1 MSKSETG
8 NPNPNVT
15 SGPTASPSPFKSLA
29 DQMAS
34 MERHALDRMK
44 TSMHEATR
52 LYVDALDYAASLSA
66 HWRSFALDAV
76 RRASETPAP

>member
-1 MSKSETG
+1 MSKTENG
-8 NPNPNVT
+8 NPNPT
-15 SGPTASPSPFKSLA
+15 SGPTAPPNPFKSLA

-44 TSMHEATR
+44 TSVHEATR

-66 HWRSFALDAV
+66 HWRTFALDAV
-76 RRASETPAP
+76 RRVSETPAP

>member
-1 MSKSETG
+1 MSKSENG
-8 NPNPNVT
+8 NPNPNLT
-15 SGPTASPSPFKSLA
+15 SGPTAPPNPFKSLA

-44 TSMHEATR
+44 TSVHEATR

-66 HWRSFALDAV
+66 HWRTFALDAV
-76 RRASETPAP
+76 RRVSETPAP

>member
-1 MSKSETG
+1 MSKNESA
-8 NPNPNVT
+8 NPNLPPP
-15 SGPTASPSPFKSLA
+15 GQPTPPHPMKSLS
-29 DQMAS
+29 DQLAG

-52 LYVDALDYAASLSA
+52 LYSDALDYAAALSA

-76 RRASETPAP
+76 RRISETPTP

>member
-1 MSKSETG
+1 MRRRT
-8 NPNPNVT
+8 NNA
-15 SGPTASPSPFKSLA
+15 PTAPPSPFKSLA

-44 TSMHEATR
+44 TSVHEATR
-52 LYVDALDYAASLSA
+52 LYVDALDYAASLAA

-76 RRASETPAP
+76 RRVSETPVP